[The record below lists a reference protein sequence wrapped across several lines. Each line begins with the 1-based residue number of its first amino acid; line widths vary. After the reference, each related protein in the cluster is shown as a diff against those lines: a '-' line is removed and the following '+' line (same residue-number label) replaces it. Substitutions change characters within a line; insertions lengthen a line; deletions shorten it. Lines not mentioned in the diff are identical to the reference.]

1 MKKFLEII
9 KNKWLIKG
17 TTTLLLVLIVVT
29 CYIGLNMLV
38 EKINVE
44 NLDFTE
50 KKLYSLSDETKTKL
64 KDLDQDVTIQLIN
77 ATDYSYLKD
86 YAQKYTILNNRIK
99 VEEIS
104 DLSSRIDLKTKYNL
118 SDTDMLIVIKEGE
131 KEKTLT
137 SSDLSTFDYSAY
149 KEIDLTEEAI
159 TNAIVE
165 LSMDKKPVIYVL
177 SSKSYYQSEQ
187 ALSTVIQKLE
197 DESNEVKYLDI
208 LTSGEVP
215 EDCNCLVI
223 TTLKEDLN
231 ELERDKILEYIK
243 NGGKIMMMTSQNI
256 LNIETPNLNTI
267 LAEYGI
273 SIDFGAI
280 FEQDTS
286 KMLQNA
292 PELIIADVSASFM
305 SNIDM
310 SMKMCFVDA
319 GNIEFQDEE
328 KLNELGV
335 SYETLAS
342 AGSTSFVRTNFN
354 IQSYTRTEQ
363 DSEEGSFIVGADV
376 TKKITDD
383 ISSELIIYSSEVSA
397 TNMEVPISNQYYKY
411 AVELYNNKDII
422 LNSISH
428 LTERT
433 NTITIRKDDDSE
445 TYTVTA
451 QQDSI
456 IKMIIFIV
464 PVVIIILG
472 VIVWIIRKRRK

>member
-397 TNMEVPISNQYYKY
+397 TNMEVPISNRYYKY